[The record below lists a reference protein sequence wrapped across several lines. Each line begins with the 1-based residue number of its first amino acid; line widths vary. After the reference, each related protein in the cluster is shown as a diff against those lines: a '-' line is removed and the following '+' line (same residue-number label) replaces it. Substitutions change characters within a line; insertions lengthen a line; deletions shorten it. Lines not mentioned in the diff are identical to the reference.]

1 MLILYYLSSI
11 LFNKGI
17 VDEFNRD
24 LLIGVSLIIGSFSFF
39 NYSKKFTYICLIII
53 ILSFSLFFLK

>member
-17 VDEFNRD
+17 IEEFNKD
-24 LLIGVSLIIGSFSFF
+24 LLIGVSLLIGSFAFF